1 MLVHNASDF
10 NLHIMA
16 NAILFVLLLALA
28 CRVLGLRSQQ
38 VGGVARSGLLYVF
51 RRTDQ

>member
-1 MLVHNASDF
+1 VARL
-10 NLHIMA
+10 MA

-38 VGGVARSGLLYVF
+38 VGGVARSSVTYGA
-51 RRTDQ
+51 RRNGD